1 MSWFN
6 FGKKKEQRSAD
17 VHPIT
22 YEDVYGI
29 SGGFSIFK
37 QHNSF
42 ALSLSAVYSAVEL
55 ISNSIALLPI
65 QVKFKDDKGE
75 PQVNSEHELNLAFNN
90 NDMSKYMIIKMMV
103 VDMLLF
109 GNGYA
114 LIERS
119 GGHVTGIR
127 YLESNDVQVQW
138 DKYKKKLY
146 YTCNTVAGK
155 IIQPENILHIYK
167 NSRDGHT
174 GIGVLKYAARTID
187 LANYTENSSL
197 DYFAKGLNV
206 TGIVHAKQPM
216 NKIQAQQ
223 ALNSIEGNVNAD
235 KAYYKFLPFDIDFQP
250 LTQNAKDAQM
260 IETRLFNVSEIA
272 RFFNISPVL
281 LQDLSKSSY
290 STVEAANL
298 QFLTQTLLPY
308 ISIIEAEFNRKL
320 VGEENIF
327 IDLDEREFLRT
338 DSQSTANYYVTL
350 VNAGI
355 LSRNE
360 VREQLGYN
368 KVEGG
373 DELAIPY
380 TNTEQNTF
388 GDKSEEKPEEE
399 KPEEEKPEEKPEE
412 EKPAKR
418 GRKPKSSESK

>member
-6 FGKKKEQRSAD
+6 FGKKKEERSAD

-22 YEDVYGI
+22 YEDVYGV

-216 NKIQAQQ
+216 NKMQAQQ

-388 GDKSEEKPEEE
+388 GDKSEEKNDTDE
-399 KPEEEKPEEKPEE
+399 KPEDKEEKQ
-412 EKPAKR
+412 PAKR
-418 GRKPKSSESK
+418 CRKPKSSDSK

>member
-6 FGKKKEQRSAD
+6 FGKKKEERSAD

-75 PQVNSEHELNLAFNN
+75 AQINNDHELNLAFNN

-103 VDMLLF
+103 SDMLLF

-127 YLESNDVQVQW
+127 YLEANDVQVQW

-155 IIQPENILHIYK
+155 VIQPENILHIYK

-388 GDKSEEKPEEE
+388 GDKSEEKNDTDE
-399 KPEEEKPEEKPEE
+399 KPEDKEEKQ
-412 EKPAKR
+412 PAKI
-418 GRKPKSSESK
+418 GRKPKSEESK

>member
-22 YEDVYGI
+22 YEDVYGV

-37 QHNSF
+37 QHNNF

-65 QVKFKDDKGE
+65 QVKFKDDKGD
-75 PQVNSEHELNLAFNN
+75 PQINSDHELNLAFNN

-103 VDMLLF
+103 ADMLLF

-155 IIQPENILHIYK
+155 VIQPENILHIYK

-308 ISIIEAEFNRKL
+308 ISIIESEFNRKL

-350 VNAGI
+350 VNAGV

-388 GDKSEEKPEEE
+388 GDKSEEKNDTDE
-399 KPEEEKPEEKPEE
+399 KPEEEKL
-412 EKPAKR
+412 AKR
-418 GRKPKSSESK
+418 SRKPKSSESK

>member
-6 FGKKKEQRSAD
+6 FGKKKEKRSAD

-22 YEDVYGI
+22 YEDVYGV

-216 NKIQAQQ
+216 NKMQAQQ

-388 GDKSEEKPEEE
+388 GDKSEEKNNTD
-399 KPEEEKPEEKPEE
+399 EKPEEKEE
-412 EKPAKR
+412 EQPAKR
-418 GRKPKSSESK
+418 GRKSKSSESK

>member
-90 NDMSKYMIIKMMV
+90 NDMSKYMIIKMML

-388 GDKSEEKPEEE
+388 GDKSGEKPEEE
-399 KPEEEKPEEKPEE
+399 KQEEKPED

>member
-6 FGKKKEQRSAD
+6 FGKKKEERSAD

-22 YEDVYGI
+22 YEDVYGV

-338 DSQSTANYYVTL
+338 DSQSTANYLSTL
-350 VNAGI
+350 KNNGI
-355 LSRNE
+355 ITTNE
-360 VREQLGYN
+360 CREMLGLPRI
-368 KVEGG
+368 EGG

-388 GDKSEEKPEEE
+388 GDKSEEKNDTDE
-399 KPEEEKPEEKPEE
+399 KPEDKEEKQ
-412 EKPAKR
+412 PAKR
-418 GRKPKSSESK
+418 CRKPKSSESK

>member
-6 FGKKKEQRSAD
+6 FGKKKEERSAD

-22 YEDVYGI
+22 YEDVYGV

-216 NKIQAQQ
+216 NKMQAQQ

-388 GDKSEEKPEEE
+388 GDKSEEKNDTDE
-399 KPEEEKPEEKPEE
+399 KPEDKEEKQ
-412 EKPAKR
+412 PAKR
-418 GRKPKSSESK
+418 SRKPKSSESK

>member
-22 YEDVYGI
+22 YEDVYGV

-388 GDKSEEKPEEE
+388 GDKSEEKNDTDE
-399 KPEEEKPEEKPEE
+399 KPEDKEEKQ
-412 EKPAKR
+412 PAKR
-418 GRKPKSSESK
+418 YRKPKSSESK

>member
-6 FGKKKEQRSAD
+6 FGKKEKREAN
-17 VHPIT
+17 PIT
-22 YEDVYGI
+22 YEDIYGV

-37 QHNSF
+37 QHQNF
-42 ALSLSAVYSAVEL
+42 AMSLSAVYSAVEL

-65 QVKFKDDKGE
+65 QVKYKDEKGD
-75 PQVNSEHELNLAFNN
+75 PQVNKEHSLNIAFNN
-90 NDMSKYMIIKMMV
+90 NKMSKYMTIKMMV
-103 VDMLLF
+103 SDMLLH

-114 LIERS
+114 LIEKSS
-119 GGHVTGIR
+119 GIVTGIR

-138 DKYKKKLY
+138 DKFKNKLY
-146 YTCNTVAGK
+146 YTCSIVPGRV
-155 IIQPENILHIYK
+155 IQPEDIIHIYK
-167 NSRDGHT
+167 NSNNGYS

-197 DYFAKGLNV
+197 DYFAKGLNA
-206 TGIVHAKQPM
+206 TGIIHAKQPM
-216 NKIQAQQ
+216 NKIQAEQ
-223 ALNSIEGNVNAD
+223 ALRSVEGNVNAD

-290 STVEAANL
+290 SSIEAANL

-308 ISIIEAEFNRKL
+308 ISILENEFNRKL

-338 DSQSTANYYVTL
+338 DSQSTANYLKTL
-350 VNAGI
+350 KDAGI
-355 LSRNE
+355 ITTNE
-360 VREQLGYN
+360 CREQLGLPAI
-368 KVEGG
+368 EGG
-373 DELAIPY
+373 DKLVIPY
-380 TNTEQNTF
+380 TDIDQNSVN
-388 GDKSEEKPEEE
+388 GDKQEEDNKP
-399 KPEEEKPEEKPEE
+399 EEKPEEKPAEE
-412 EKPAKR
+412 ENK
-418 GRKPKSSESK
+418 

>member
-6 FGKKKEQRSAD
+6 FGKKKEERSAD

-22 YEDVYGI
+22 YEDVYGV

-75 PQVNSEHELNLAFNN
+75 AQINNDHELNIAFNN

-103 VDMLLF
+103 ADMLLF

-127 YLESNDVQVQW
+127 YLEANDVQVQW

-155 IIQPENILHIYK
+155 VIQPENILHIYK

-197 DYFAKGLNV
+197 DFFAKGLNV
-206 TGIVHAKQPM
+206 TGIIHAKQPM
-216 NKIQAQQ
+216 NKNQAQQ

-368 KVEGG
+368 KVDGA

-388 GDKSEEKPEEE
+388 GNKS
-399 KPEEEKPEEKPEE
+399 EEEKPEEKPEPE
-412 EKPAKR
+412 EEKKPAKR
-418 GRKPKSSESK
+418 GRKSKSAEEK

>member
-6 FGKKKEQRSAD
+6 FGKKKEERSAD

-65 QVKFKDDKGE
+65 QVKFKDDKGD
-75 PQVNSEHELNLAFNN
+75 PQINNDHELNLAFNN

-103 VDMLLF
+103 ADMLLF

-127 YLESNDVQVQW
+127 YLEANDVQVQW

-155 IIQPENILHIYK
+155 VIQPENILHIYK

-308 ISIIEAEFNRKL
+308 ISIIESEFNRKL
-320 VGEENIF
+320 VGEDNIF

-350 VNAGI
+350 VNAGV

-388 GDKSEEKPEEE
+388 GDKSEEKNDTDE
-399 KPEEEKPEEKPEE
+399 KPEDKEEKQ
-412 EKPAKR
+412 PAKR
-418 GRKPKSSESK
+418 GRKPKSEESK

>member
-6 FGKKKEQRSAD
+6 FGKKKEERSAD

-22 YEDVYGI
+22 YEDVYGV

-75 PQVNSEHELNLAFNN
+75 AQINNDHELNLAFNN

-103 VDMLLF
+103 ADMLLF

-127 YLESNDVQVQW
+127 YLEANDVQVQW

-320 VGEENIF
+320 VSEENIF

-388 GDKSEEKPEEE
+388 GDKSEEKNDTDE
-399 KPEEEKPEEKPEE
+399 KPEDKEEKQ
-412 EKPAKR
+412 PAKR
-418 GRKPKSSESK
+418 GRKPKSEESK

>member
-6 FGKKKEQRSAD
+6 FGKKKEERSAD

-22 YEDVYGI
+22 YEDVYGV

-216 NKIQAQQ
+216 NKMQAQQ

-388 GDKSEEKPEEE
+388 GDKSEEKNDTDE
-399 KPEEEKPEEKPEE
+399 KPEDKEEMQ
-412 EKPAKR
+412 PAKR
-418 GRKPKSSESK
+418 SRKPKSSESK

>member
-17 VHPIT
+17 AKPIT
-22 YEDVYGI
+22 YEDVYGV

-37 QHNSF
+37 QHNNF

-65 QVKFKDDKGE
+65 QVKFKDDKGD
-75 PQVNSEHELNLAFNN
+75 PQINSDHELNLAFNN

-103 VDMLLF
+103 ADMLLF

-216 NKIQAQQ
+216 NKMQAQQ

-388 GDKSEEKPEEE
+388 GDKSEEKPED
-399 KPEEEKPEEKPEE
+399 EKPEEKTEE

-418 GRKPKSSESK
+418 GRKQKSAESK

>member
-388 GDKSEEKPEEE
+388 GDKSGEKPEEE
-399 KPEEEKPEEKPEE
+399 KQEEKPED

>member
-22 YEDVYGI
+22 YEDVYGV

-37 QHNSF
+37 QHNNF

-65 QVKFKDDKGE
+65 QVKFKDDKGD
-75 PQVNSEHELNLAFNN
+75 PQINSDHELNLAFNN

-103 VDMLLF
+103 ADMLLF

-155 IIQPENILHIYK
+155 VIQPENILHIYK

-308 ISIIEAEFNRKL
+308 ISIIESEFNRKL

-350 VNAGI
+350 VNAGV

-388 GDKSEEKPEEE
+388 GDKSEEKNDTDKKPEDKEE
-399 KPEEEKPEEKPEE
+399 KQQ
-412 EKPAKR
+412 AKR

>member
-17 VHPIT
+17 AKPIT
-22 YEDVYGI
+22 YEDVYGV

-37 QHNSF
+37 QHNNF

-65 QVKFKDDKGE
+65 QVKFKDDKGD
-75 PQVNSEHELNLAFNN
+75 PQINSDHELNLAFNN

-103 VDMLLF
+103 ADMLLF

-167 NSRDGHT
+167 NSSDGHT

-216 NKIQAQQ
+216 NKMQAQQ

-388 GDKSEEKPEEE
+388 GDKSEEKPED
-399 KPEEEKPEEKPEE
+399 EKPEEKTEE

-418 GRKPKSSESK
+418 GRKQKSAESK

>member
-6 FGKKKEQRSAD
+6 FGKKKEERSAD

-22 YEDVYGI
+22 YEDVYGV

-75 PQVNSEHELNLAFNN
+75 AQINNDHELNIAFNN

-103 VDMLLF
+103 ADMLLF

-127 YLESNDVQVQW
+127 YLEANDVQVQW

-146 YTCNTVAGK
+146 YTCNTVSGK
-155 IIQPENILHIYK
+155 VIQPENILHIYK

-197 DYFAKGLNV
+197 DFFAKGLNV
-206 TGIVHAKQPM
+206 TGIIHAKQPM
-216 NKIQAQQ
+216 NKNQAQQ

-308 ISIIEAEFNRKL
+308 ISIIESEFNRKL

-338 DSQSTANYYVTL
+338 DSQSTANYLKTL
-350 VNAGI
+350 KEAGI
-355 LSRNE
+355 ITTNE
-360 VREQLGYN
+360 CRVQLGLG
-368 KVEGG
+368 KIEGG
-373 DELAIPY
+373 DSLVIPY
-380 TNTEQNTF
+380 TDINQNTV
-388 GDKSEEKPEEE
+388 GDKPGEEKDE
-399 KPEEEKPEEKPEE
+399 KEE

-418 GRKPKSSESK
+418 GRKSKSAEEK

>member
-6 FGKKKEQRSAD
+6 FGKKKEERSAD
-17 VHPIT
+17 AKPIT
-22 YEDVYGI
+22 YDDVYGV

-37 QHNSF
+37 QHNNF

-65 QVKFKDDKGE
+65 QVKFKDDKGD
-75 PQVNSEHELNLAFNN
+75 PQVNSDHELNLAFNN

-138 DKYKKKLY
+138 DKYKNKLY
-146 YTCNTVAGK
+146 YTCNTVPGK
-155 IIQPENILHIYK
+155 VIQPENILHIYK

-216 NKIQAQQ
+216 NKMQAQQ

-338 DSQSTANYYVTL
+338 DSQSTANYLSTL
-350 VNAGI
+350 KNNGI
-355 LSRNE
+355 ITTNE
-360 VREQLGYN
+360 CREMLGLPRI
-368 KVEGG
+368 EGG
-373 DELAIPY
+373 DEIYVPF
-380 TNTEQNTF
+380 TDINQNKLSNSDTQ
-388 GDKSEEKPEEE
+388 EK
-399 KPEEEKPEEKPEE
+399 EEKPEEKPEE
-412 EKPAKR
+412 EKQPAKR

>member
-6 FGKKKEQRSAD
+6 FGKKKEKRSAD

-22 YEDVYGI
+22 YEDVYGV

-388 GDKSEEKPEEE
+388 GDKSEEKNNTD
-399 KPEEEKPEEKPEE
+399 EKPEEKEE
-412 EKPAKR
+412 EQPAKR
-418 GRKPKSSESK
+418 SRKPKSSESK

>member
-6 FGKKKEQRSAD
+6 FGKKKEERSAD
-17 VHPIT
+17 AKPIT
-22 YEDVYGI
+22 YEDVYGV

-65 QVKFKDDKGE
+65 QVKFKDDKGD
-75 PQVNSEHELNLAFNN
+75 PQVNSEHELNIAFNN

-103 VDMLLF
+103 ADMLLF

-114 LIERS
+114 LIERA

-174 GIGVLKYAARTID
+174 GIGILKYAARTID

-216 NKIQAQQ
+216 NKMQAQQ

-308 ISIIEAEFNRKL
+308 ISIIESEFNRKL

-388 GDKSEEKPEEE
+388 GDKSEEKNDTD
-399 KPEEEKPEEKPEE
+399 EKPEEKPEE
-412 EKPAKR
+412 EKQ
-418 GRKPKSSESK
+418 PKSREQK

>member
-6 FGKKKEQRSAD
+6 FGKKKEERSAD

-22 YEDVYGI
+22 YEDVYGV

-388 GDKSEEKPEEE
+388 GNKSEEKNDTDE
-399 KPEEEKPEEKPEE
+399 KPEDKEEKQ
-412 EKPAKR
+412 PAKR
-418 GRKPKSSESK
+418 CRKPKSSESK

>member
-17 VHPIT
+17 AKPIT
-22 YEDVYGI
+22 YEDVYGV

-155 IIQPENILHIYK
+155 VIQPENILHIYK

-388 GDKSEEKPEEE
+388 GDKSEEKT
-399 KPEEEKPEEKPEE
+399 EEEKPEEKPEE
-412 EKPAKR
+412 EKQPAKR
-418 GRKPKSSESK
+418 GRKPKSAESK

>member
-17 VHPIT
+17 AKPIT
-22 YEDVYGI
+22 YEDVYGV

-37 QHNSF
+37 QHNNF

-65 QVKFKDDKGE
+65 QVKFKDDKGD
-75 PQVNSEHELNLAFNN
+75 PQVNSEHELNIAFNN

-103 VDMLLF
+103 ADMLLF

-146 YTCNTVAGK
+146 YTCNTVPGK
-155 IIQPENILHIYK
+155 VIQPENILHIYK

-308 ISIIEAEFNRKL
+308 ISIIESEFNRKL

-350 VNAGI
+350 VNAGV

-388 GDKSEEKPEEE
+388 GDKSEEKNDTD
-399 KPEEEKPEEKPEE
+399 EKPEEKPEE
-412 EKPAKR
+412 EKQPAKR

>member
-22 YEDVYGI
+22 YEDVYGV

-388 GDKSEEKPEEE
+388 GDKSEEKNDTDE
-399 KPEEEKPEEKPEE
+399 KPEDKEEKQ
-412 EKPAKR
+412 PAKR
-418 GRKPKSSESK
+418 CRKPKSSESK

>member
-6 FGKKKEQRSAD
+6 FGKKKEERSAD

-22 YEDVYGI
+22 YEDVYGV

-216 NKIQAQQ
+216 NKMQAQQ

-373 DELAIPY
+373 GELAIPY

-388 GDKSEEKPEEE
+388 GDKSEEKNDTDE
-399 KPEEEKPEEKPEE
+399 KPEDKEEKQ
-412 EKPAKR
+412 PAKR
-418 GRKPKSSESK
+418 CRKPKSSESK

>member
-388 GDKSEEKPEEE
+388 GDKSED
-399 KPEEEKPEEKPEE
+399 KPEEEKPEEKPED
-412 EKPAKR
+412 EKTAKR

>member
-6 FGKKKEQRSAD
+6 FGKKKEKRSAD

-22 YEDVYGI
+22 YEDVYGV

-388 GDKSEEKPEEE
+388 GDKSEEKNNTD
-399 KPEEEKPEEKPEE
+399 EKPEEKEE
-412 EKPAKR
+412 EQPAKR
-418 GRKPKSSESK
+418 GRKSKSSESK

>member
-22 YEDVYGI
+22 YEDVYGV

-37 QHNSF
+37 QHNNF

-75 PQVNSEHELNLAFNN
+75 PQVNSEHELNIAFNN

-103 VDMLLF
+103 SDMLLF

-155 IIQPENILHIYK
+155 VIQPENILHIYK

-174 GIGVLKYAARTID
+174 GIGILKYAARTID

-388 GDKSEEKPEEE
+388 GDKSEEKNDTD
-399 KPEEEKPEEKPEE
+399 EKPEEKPEE
-412 EKPAKR
+412 EKQPAKR
-418 GRKPKSSESK
+418 SRKQKSAESK

>member
-6 FGKKKEQRSAD
+6 FGKKKEERSAD

-22 YEDVYGI
+22 YEDVYGV

-320 VGEENIF
+320 VGKENIF

-388 GDKSEEKPEEE
+388 GDKSEEKNDTDE
-399 KPEEEKPEEKPEE
+399 KPEDKKPED

-418 GRKPKSSESK
+418 CRKPKSSESK

>member
-17 VHPIT
+17 AKPIT
-22 YEDVYGI
+22 YEDVYGV

-37 QHNSF
+37 QHNNF

-65 QVKFKDDKGE
+65 QVKFKDDKGD
-75 PQVNSEHELNLAFNN
+75 PQINSDHELNLAFNN

-103 VDMLLF
+103 ADMLLF

-216 NKIQAQQ
+216 NKMQAQQ

-388 GDKSEEKPEEE
+388 GDKSEEKPED
-399 KPEEEKPEEKPEE
+399 EKPEEKTEE

>member
-6 FGKKKEQRSAD
+6 FGKKKEERSAD

-22 YEDVYGI
+22 YEDVYGV

-75 PQVNSEHELNLAFNN
+75 AQINNDHELNIAFNN

-103 VDMLLF
+103 ADMLLF

-127 YLESNDVQVQW
+127 YLEANDVQVQW

-155 IIQPENILHIYK
+155 VIQPENILHIYK

-197 DYFAKGLNV
+197 DFFAKGLNV
-206 TGIVHAKQPM
+206 TGIIHAKQPM
-216 NKIQAQQ
+216 NKNQAQQ

-308 ISIIEAEFNRKL
+308 ISIIESEFNRKL

-368 KVEGG
+368 KVDGA

-388 GDKSEEKPEEE
+388 GNKSEEE
-399 KPEEEKPEEKPEE
+399 KPEPEE
-412 EKPAKR
+412 EKKPAKR
-418 GRKPKSSESK
+418 SRKPKSAEEK

>member
-6 FGKKKEQRSAD
+6 FGKKKEERSAD
-17 VHPIT
+17 ARPIT

-65 QVKFKDDKGE
+65 QVKFKDDKGD
-75 PQVNSEHELNLAFNN
+75 PQINNDHELNLAFNN

-103 VDMLLF
+103 ADMLLF

-127 YLESNDVQVQW
+127 YLEANDVQVQW

-388 GDKSEEKPEEE
+388 GDKSEEKNDTDE
-399 KPEEEKPEEKPEE
+399 KPEDKEEKQ
-412 EKPAKR
+412 PAKR
-418 GRKPKSSESK
+418 GRKPKSEESK

>member
-6 FGKKKEQRSAD
+6 FGKKKEKRSAD

-65 QVKFKDDKGE
+65 QVKFKDDKGD
-75 PQVNSEHELNLAFNN
+75 PQINNDHELNLAFNN

-103 VDMLLF
+103 ADMLLF

-127 YLESNDVQVQW
+127 YLEANDVQVQW

-320 VGEENIF
+320 VGEDNIF

-388 GDKSEEKPEEE
+388 GDKSEEENDTDE
-399 KPEEEKPEEKPEE
+399 KPEDKEEKQ
-412 EKPAKR
+412 PAKR
-418 GRKPKSSESK
+418 GRKPKSAESK

>member
-6 FGKKKEQRSAD
+6 FGKKKEERSAD

-22 YEDVYGI
+22 YEDVYGV

-338 DSQSTANYYVTL
+338 DSQSTANYLQTL
-350 VNAGI
+350 TSSGIMTVNEA
-355 LSRNE
+355 
-360 VREQLGYN
+360 REQLGLPR
-368 KVEGG
+368 VENG
-373 DELAIPY
+373 DSLVIPY
-380 TNTEQNTF
+380 SDVSQNTINNETTQNNENQ
-388 GDKSEEKPEEE
+388 DTKETEDNKEKEEE
-399 KPEEEKPEEKPEE
+399 
-412 EKPAKR
+412 
-418 GRKPKSSESK
+418 KPKSSESK

>member
-6 FGKKKEQRSAD
+6 FGKKKEERSAD
-17 VHPIT
+17 ARPIT

-75 PQVNSEHELNLAFNN
+75 AQINNDHELNLAFNN

-103 VDMLLF
+103 ADMLLF

-127 YLESNDVQVQW
+127 YLEANDVQVQW

-155 IIQPENILHIYK
+155 VIQPENILHIYK

-197 DYFAKGLNV
+197 DFFAKGLNV
-206 TGIVHAKQPM
+206 TGIIHAKQPM
-216 NKIQAQQ
+216 NKMQAQQ

-308 ISIIEAEFNRKL
+308 ISIIESEFNRKL
-320 VGEENIF
+320 VGEDNIF

-368 KVEGG
+368 KVEGA

-388 GDKSEEKPEEE
+388 GDKSEEEKNTDE
-399 KPEEEKPEEKPEE
+399 KPEDKEEKQ
-412 EKPAKR
+412 PAKR
-418 GRKPKSSESK
+418 GRKPKSVESK

>member
-6 FGKKKEQRSAD
+6 FGKKKEERSAD
-17 VHPIT
+17 VHPIA
-22 YEDVYGI
+22 YENVYGI

-75 PQVNSEHELNLAFNN
+75 AQINNDHELNIAFNN

-103 VDMLLF
+103 SDMLLF

-119 GGHVTGIR
+119 GGHITGIH
-127 YLESNDVQVQW
+127 YLEANDVQVQW

-146 YTCNTVAGK
+146 YTCNTVPGRVV
-155 IIQPENILHIYK
+155 QPENILHIYK
-167 NSRDGHT
+167 NSKDGHT
-174 GIGVLKYAARTID
+174 GVGVLKYAARTID

-197 DYFAKGLNV
+197 DYFAKGLNA
-206 TGIVHAKQPM
+206 TGIIHAKQPM

-223 ALNSIEGNVNAD
+223 ALQSVEGNVNAD

-308 ISIIEAEFNRKL
+308 ISIIESEFNRKL

-338 DSQSTANYYVTL
+338 DSQSTANYLKTL
-350 VNAGI
+350 KEAGI
-355 LSRNE
+355 ITTNE
-360 VREQLGYN
+360 CREQLGLG
-368 KVEGG
+368 KIEGG
-373 DELAIPY
+373 DELIIPY
-380 TNTEQNTF
+380 SDVNQNTV
-388 GDKSEEKPEEE
+388 GNKSEEE
-399 KPEEEKPEEKPEE
+399 KPQEEKEQ
-412 EKPAKR
+412 KPAKR
-418 GRKPKSSESK
+418 SGKPKSAEQK